1 MTQRQSAQLTL
12 PVGPRD
18 HAQGREDVPLTLVEY
33 GDYQCPYCG
42 QADATVKEL
51 QRRLGD
57 DLRFV
62 FRNFPLTEVH
72 EHAEHAAEAAEAA
85 EAAGAQ
91 GQFWPMHD
99 TIFAHQ
105 RALDDAHL
113 EGYAAALG
121 LDQDRFVRDMS
132 GHANHAR
139 IEEDYNSGVDSGVPG
154 TPTFFINGARHDG
167 AFDLDALLQALEAA
181 RI

>member
-1 MTQRQSAQLTL
+1 MTQNEGAQLTL

-18 HAQGREDVPLTLVEY
+18 HVQGREDAPLTLVEY

-42 QADATVKEL
+42 QANATVKEL
-51 QRRLGD
+51 QRRLGG

-62 FRNFPLTEVH
+62 FRNFPLTQVH

-85 EAAGAQ
+85 AAQ
-91 GQFWPMHD
+91 GRFWQMHD
-99 TIFAHQ
+99 ELFAHQ

-113 EGYAAALG
+113 EGYANALG
-121 LDQDRFVRDMS
+121 LDADRFVRDMS

-139 IEEDYNSGVDSGVPG
+139 IEEDYNSGVASGVPG
-154 TPTFFINGARHDG
+154 TPTFFINGMRNDG
-167 AFDLDALLQALEAA
+167 AFDFDSLLQALEAA
-181 RI
+181 RP

>member
-1 MTQRQSAQLTL
+1 MTQNEGTQLTL

-18 HAQGREDVPLTLVEY
+18 HAQGREDAPLTLVEY

-57 DLRFV
+57 DLRVV

-72 EHAEHAAEAAEAA
+72 EHAEHAAEAAA
-85 EAAGAQ
+85 AQ
-91 GQFWPMHD
+91 GRFWPMHD
-99 TIFAHQ
+99 ELFAHQ
-105 RALDDAHL
+105 RALDDRRL
-113 EGYAAALG
+113 EGYAAALD
-121 LDQDRFVRDMS
+121 LDTDRFVRDMS

-139 IEEDYNSGVDSGVPG
+139 IEEDFNSGVDSGVPG

-167 AFDLDALLQALEAA
+167 AFDVDSLLQALQAA
-181 RI
+181 RP

>member
-1 MTQRQSAQLTL
+1 MAHDARSELTL

-18 HAQGREDVPLTLVEY
+18 HAQGREDAPLTLVEY

-51 QRRLGD
+51 QGRLGA
-57 DLRFV
+57 DLRVV
-62 FRNFPLTEVH
+62 FRNFPLTQVH

-85 EAAGAQ
+85 AAQ
-91 GQFWPMHD
+91 GRFWQMHD
-99 TIFAHQ
+99 ELFAHQ

-113 EGYAAALG
+113 EGYANALG
-121 LDQDRFVRDMS
+121 LDADRFVRDMS

-154 TPTFFINGARHDG
+154 TPTFFINGMRNDG
-167 AFDLDALLQALEAA
+167 AFDFDSLLQALEAA
-181 RI
+181 RP